1 MRRLQPTLLSTVAL
15 GLILVCAI
23 GCAGGGGKPNAS
35 KNVLLTSDFDDADVG
50 AEAAKGMAA
59 QMGIV
64 DDPQLQTYIE
74 TIGRRMLPFAP
85 TRAFDYT
92 FHIIDQSAPNAFALP
107 GGYIYISRGL
117 LTLVNSEDELACV
130 IGHEITHAAE
140 RHAASRQQF
149 SLRLSPLSVGFMRA
163 GSLAA
168 YGRDQERDADRGG
181 QILAAKAGWNPAG
194 MATFMQD
201 MGAMDRLTVGWSRL
215 PGFFDSHPT
224 SPQRAAASAN
234 RAENLTWTPR
244 PNIAP
249 DPHAFLAHMEGLTLG
264 ADPKQGIFEGSRFLH
279 RDMNFSL
286 LFPDGWELIN
296 KHDVVGAIAP
306 LGKAYIALRFAGPG
320 DDPRAMAHLFIES
333 ELRQERGRVRSEQAL
348 QVGALP
354 AYRVYIDT
362 PNIQGFV
369 TFIAYDDVVYR
380 LDTVSVGSQIASFDG
395 RGRAV
400 ARSFRPLTETEK
412 TLFKVTRLALVQSRG
427 GETLSTLSART
438 ANELD
443 LPTTAV
449 MNDLFLNA
457 RLEEGRWIKIGRA
470 EAYIPQEPGA
480 PAADPQTA
488 AAPQAITH
496 RRVLEGFSPSI
507 FSRRGLQRAFTP
519 RGEPERR
526 GNAEILQLLGR

>member
-1 MRRLQPTLLSTVAL
+1 MIRPRGTSVSTVAL
-15 GLILVCAI
+15 GLILGLAV
-23 GCAGGGGKPNAS
+23 GCAGGGGKPKAS

-64 DDPQLQTYIE
+64 DDSELQAYIE
-74 TIGRRMLPFAP
+74 AIGRRMLPFAP
-85 TRAFDYT
+85 SRTFDYS

-149 SLRLSPLSVGFMRA
+149 NLRLSPLSVGFMRA

-234 RAENLTWTPR
+234 RAENLNWTPR

-249 DPHAFLAHMEGLTLG
+249 GPHAFLSHMEGLTLG

-296 KHDVVGAIAP
+296 KHDLVGAVAP
-306 LGKAYIALRFAGPG
+306 LGKAYIALRIAGPG
-320 DDPRAMAHLFIES
+320 NDPRAMAHLFIES
-333 ELRQERGRVRSEQAL
+333 ELRQEHGRVRSEQSL
-348 QVGALP
+348 QIGALP

-362 PNIQGFV
+362 PSVQGFV
-369 TFIAYDDVVYR
+369 TFIAYNDVIYR
-380 LDTVSVGSQIASFDG
+380 LDTVSIGGHIASFDG

-400 ARSFRPLTETEK
+400 ARSFRPLTEAEER
-412 TLFKVTRLALVQSRG
+412 LFNITRLALVRSRG
-427 GETLSTLSART
+427 GETLATLSART

-449 MNDLFLNA
+449 INDLFLNS
-457 RLEEGRWIKIGRA
+457 RLKDGRWIKIGRA
-470 EAYIPQEPGA
+470 EAYVPQEPGK
-480 PAADPQTA
+480 PAANPETA
-488 AAPQAITH
+488 NIPEAI
-496 RRVLEGFSPSI
+496 
-507 FSRRGLQRAFTP
+507 
-519 RGEPERR
+519 PER
-526 GNAEILQLLGR
+526 GVLQGVLPSRFPGSGLHPSRPPRAGRDKGGAQKFRNF